1 MDHPDKGAAIVLQPE
16 DGDSFW
22 QPVPANGYASVKV
35 SPWNAPVDR
44 FAMGVQVVAPGG
56 RIREHDHDRH
66 EELTFFW
73 QGRGRAIVDGVEHPI
88 TPGTTIYTGRRVKH
102 CFINDGE
109 AELKSV
115 NINDGLTDT
124 LRLVQHNLVDRIEV
138 ITDLAAI
145 DPIICYPS
153 RLNHVFLCLLDN
165 AIAAIEDRG
174 RIEISTRREG
184 DRLYVAG
191 TRASAFPRKVW
202 TRSSRGLTSTTRPR
216 RASTGARE
224 SVLRSPRTSCG
235 CTAAA
240 LRSRARPRR
249 GARSASGST

>member
-56 RIREHDHDRH
+56 RIREHAHDRH

-88 TPGTTIYTGRRVKH
+88 TPGTTIYTGRWVKH

-115 NINDGLTDT
+115 WVIVPPGLEEFFRAIGRRREPGEPAPAPFPRPDD
-124 LRLVQHNLVDRIEV
+124 VARIEAETV
-138 ITDLAAI
+138 FAAP
-145 DPIICYPS
+145 DPAPP
-153 RLNHVFLCLLDN
+153 
-165 AIAAIEDRG
+165 AGKDRG
-174 RIEISTRREG
+174 R
-184 DRLYVAG
+184 
-191 TRASAFPRKVW
+191 
-202 TRSSRGLTSTTRPR
+202 
-216 RASTGARE
+216 
-224 SVLRSPRTSCG
+224 
-235 CTAAA
+235 
-240 LRSRARPRR
+240 
-249 GARSASGST
+249 